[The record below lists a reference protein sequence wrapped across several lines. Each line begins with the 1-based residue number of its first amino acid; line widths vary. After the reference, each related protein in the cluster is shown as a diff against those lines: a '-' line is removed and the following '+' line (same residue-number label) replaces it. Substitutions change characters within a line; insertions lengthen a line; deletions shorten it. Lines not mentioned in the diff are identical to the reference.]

1 MQTEIENIEKQIAIS
16 IERSQI
22 NQIVCVNYEYE
33 KNNTTLEKANE
44 FLNLHMDNK
53 IYADLLYFF
62 NDLHDL
68 KTNVVRDNENEEAAI
83 EVQIQESIQKLEI
96 KSLEILKEKIYLLEL
111 NNCFVKILEQ
121 VNNAIDLMNY
131 RHWLAKKNPNANKD
145 VLYLLINNEHET
157 FTKFEINIDSS
168 QGQELQ
174 IARAFCNRQEQL
186 KALKEA
192 IINFYAKEIF
202 SPYKSAIPEFDYSC
216 KKVHICELAYA
227 IQLSNTSFNESE
239 LIAQTI
245 LKMFKIS
252 KDDYSKAQGE
262 IRKRKKDKNIFI
274 KKLSENIEALNAP
287 KINS

>member
-1 MQTEIENIEKQIAIS
+1 MQAEIENIEKQIAIA

-44 FLNLHMDNK
+44 FLNLHTDNK
-53 IYADLLYFF
+53 INADLLYFF
-62 NDLHDL
+62 NDLYDL

-83 EVQIQESIQKLEI
+83 EVQIQESIKKIEF
-96 KSLEILKEKIYLLEL
+96 KSLEIIKEKIYILEL

-121 VNNAIDLMNY
+121 VNNAIDSMDY
-131 RHWLAKKNPNANKD
+131 HHWLANKNPNANKD
-145 VLYLLINNEHET
+145 VLYLLLNNEHET
-157 FTKFEINIDSS
+157 FTKFKLNIDST
-168 QGQELQ
+168 QGQLLQ
-174 IARAFCNRQEQL
+174 IASAFCNRQEKL

-192 IINFYAKEIF
+192 IINFYAKELF
-202 SPYKSAIPEFDYSC
+202 TPYKSAIPEFDYSC
-216 KKVHICELAYA
+216 KKVDICELAYA

-239 LIAQTI
+239 LIAQTV

-262 IRKRKKDKNIFI
+262 IRKRKKDKNTFT
-274 KKLSENIEALNAP
+274 KKLSEKIEALNTP
-287 KINS
+287 KTVS

>member
-1 MQTEIENIEKQIAIS
+1 MQAEIENIEKQIAIA

-33 KNNTTLEKANE
+33 KNNTTLEKVNE
-44 FLNLHMDNK
+44 FLNLNMDNK

-83 EVQIQESIQKLEI
+83 EFQIQESIQKLEI
-96 KSLEILKEKIYLLEL
+96 KSLEILKEKIYILEL

-121 VNNAIDLMNY
+121 VNYAIDSMNY
-131 RHWLAKKNPNANKD
+131 HHWLANKNPNANKD
-145 VLYLLINNEHET
+145 VLYLLINNEHKT

-168 QGQELQ
+168 QGQQLQ
-174 IARAFCNRQEQL
+174 IASAFCNRQEKL
-186 KALKEA
+186 KTIKEA
-192 IINFYAKEIF
+192 ILNFYAKEIF
-202 SPYKSAIPEFDYSC
+202 TPYKSAIPEFDYAC
-216 KKVHICELAYA
+216 KKVDICELAYA
-227 IQLSNTSFNESE
+227 IQLSNTSFNEPE

-274 KKLSENIEALNAP
+274 KKLSENIEALNTP

>member
-1 MQTEIENIEKQIAIS
+1 MQAEIENIEKQIAIA

-44 FLNLHMDNK
+44 FINLHMDNK

-83 EVQIQESIQKLEI
+83 EFQIQESIQKLEI
-96 KSLEILKEKIYLLEL
+96 KSLEILKEKIYILEL

-121 VNNAIDLMNY
+121 VNYAIDLMNY

-145 VLYLLINNEHET
+145 VLYLLINKKHET

-168 QGQELQ
+168 QGQQLQ
-174 IARAFCNRQEQL
+174 IASAFCNRQEKL

-192 IINFYAKEIF
+192 ILNFYAKEIF
-202 SPYKSAIPEFDYSC
+202 TPYKSAIPEFDYAC
-216 KKVHICELAYA
+216 KKVDICELAYA
-227 IQLSNTSFNESE
+227 IQLSNTSFNEPE

-262 IRKRKKDKNIFI
+262 IRKRKKDKNIFT
-274 KKLSENIEALNAP
+274 KKLSENIEALNTP

>member
-1 MQTEIENIEKQIAIS
+1 MQAEIENIEKQIAIA

-22 NQIVCVNYEYE
+22 NQIVCVNYKYE

-44 FLNLHMDNK
+44 FINLHMDNK

-96 KSLEILKEKIYLLEL
+96 KSLEILKEKIYILEL

-121 VNNAIDLMNY
+121 VNNAIDSMDY
-131 RHWLAKKNPNANKD
+131 HHWLANKNPNANKD
-145 VLYLLINNEHET
+145 VLYLLLNNEHET
-157 FTKFEINIDSS
+157 FTKFKLNIDSKK
-168 QGQELQ
+168 GQLLQ
-174 IARAFCNRQEQL
+174 IASAFCNRQEKL

-192 IINFYAKEIF
+192 IINFYAKELF
-202 SPYKSAIPEFDYSC
+202 TPYKSAIPEFEYSC
-216 KKVHICELAYA
+216 SKIDICELAFA
-227 IQLSNTSFNESE
+227 LQLSNTSFNEPA
-239 LIAQTI
+239 LVAQTI
-245 LKMFKIS
+245 LTMFKIS

-262 IRKRKKDKNIFI
+262 IRKRKKEKNIFT
-274 KKLSENIEALNAP
+274 KKLSEEIEAIQP
-287 KINS
+287 SKRTS